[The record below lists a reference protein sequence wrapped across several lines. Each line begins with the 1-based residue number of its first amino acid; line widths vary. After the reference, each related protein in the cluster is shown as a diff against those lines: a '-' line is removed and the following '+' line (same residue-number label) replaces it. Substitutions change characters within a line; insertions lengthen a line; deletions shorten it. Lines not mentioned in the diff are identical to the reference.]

1 MKVEPIVHVIEIAL
15 KKLFLS
21 SRIRGVLELIGWR
34 IICEVEPGDV
44 EGQNNSNKVVHLEEK
59 AESTLLKLVNDG
71 KELDH
76 FVHASKTEVNEKQPI
91 DKHEMV
97 GFLIFLIVLLALVKS
112 VLIGDFLKAQCN
124 SSKGKRD
131 AD

>member
-15 KKLFLS
+15 KSLFLS
-21 SRIRGVLELIGWR
+21 GRIRLVLEHIGWR

-44 EGQNNSNKVVHLEEK
+44 ESQNHSNKVVHLEEE
-59 AESTLLKLVNDG
+59 AESTFLKLVNDG

-76 FVHASKTEVNEKQPI
+76 FVHASKTEINEKQPV

-97 GFLIFLIVLLALVKS
+97 SFLIFIISLVKS
-112 VLIGDFLKAQCN
+112 ILIGDFLKAQCN